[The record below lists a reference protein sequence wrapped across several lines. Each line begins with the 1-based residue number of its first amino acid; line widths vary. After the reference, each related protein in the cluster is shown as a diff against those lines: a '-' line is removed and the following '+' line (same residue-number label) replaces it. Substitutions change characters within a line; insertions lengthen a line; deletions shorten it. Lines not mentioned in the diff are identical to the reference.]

1 MRVKVE
7 IDTNLTEMTATIH
20 TPKITP
26 QLTSLVTTLEG
37 AEDNAS
43 FLVAKRDDKLF
54 VIEPNQIEIIRIE
67 GNDIIL
73 YNQEAQAF
81 TLAKTL
87 QDIYDSLSDNFV
99 RVSKSVIVNINRVD
113 HLSNS
118 FNSTMYI
125 AMKNGVSDY
134 ISRKYLGDF
143 KKRLGI

>member
-20 TPKITP
+20 APKITP
-26 QLTSLVTTLEG
+26 QLTALVTTLEG
-37 AEDNAS
+37 AADNAS
-43 FLVAKRDDKLF
+43 FLVVKKEGKIF
-54 VIEPNQIEIIRIE
+54 VVEPDQIEIIRIE

-73 YNQEAQAF
+73 YNREAQSF
-81 TLAKTL
+81 TLTKTL
-87 QDIYDSLSDNFV
+87 QEIYNSLSDNFV
-99 RVSKSVIVNINRVD
+99 RISKSVIVNINRVD

>member
-7 IDTNLTEMTATIH
+7 IDANLTEMTATIH
-20 TPKITP
+20 APKITP
-26 QLTSLVTTLEG
+26 QLTALVATLEG
-37 AEDNAS
+37 VADNAS
-43 FLVAKRDDKLF
+43 FLIVKKDDKLF
-54 VIEPNQIEIIRIE
+54 IIEPDQIEIIRVE
-67 GNDIIL
+67 GDDIIL
-73 YNQEAQAF
+73 YNREAQSF
-81 TLAKTL
+81 TITKTL
-87 QDIYDSLSDNFV
+87 QEIYNSLTDNFV
-99 RVSKSVIVNINRVD
+99 RISKSVIVNINRVD